1 MDETVTILVSSGPD
15 TPPEAVEFPTRVGS
29 VKLLEMLGEGAG
41 GVVFSGYDEALSRRV
56 AVKLLRQRG
65 TTPTDAATAE
75 LVEGVRSAARIKH
88 PNIITV
94 HTVDAVKHTPYIVME
109 FVDGVSFR
117 DLLRSAGPLEP
128 ALAVHVMRSIVSA
141 VAALHESNVVHRDL
155 KPANI
160 LFDREGVAHV
170 CDFGLACGVNA
181 GAPRAT
187 TAVAGSPLYMAP
199 EMFEGHVSPQSDV
212 YALGVMLFEA
222 LSGRPPFSATTIS
235 EMRACHVA
243 QAPPL
248 EVLDG
253 RGIPDEL
260 LEVLERS
267 LHKQRYLRFKSA
279 SHMARSMDALS
290 VTPEREEVYRTRVA
304 KLVADAGT
312 RKGERAAGMG
322 ESTPNM
328 TTFDLIAQRAREKR
342 DRRA

>member
-1 MDETVTILVSSGPD
+1 MDETITILVSSGPD
-15 TPPEAVEFPTRVGS
+15 SPPESVEFPARVGS

-56 AVKLLRQRG
+56 AVKLLRLRG
-65 TTPTDAATAE
+65 MTTTDAATAE

-94 HTVDAVKHTPYIVME
+94 HTVDAVNGMPYIVME

-117 DLLRSAGPLEP
+117 DLLKSAGALEP
-128 ALAVHVMRSIVSA
+128 ALSVSVIGAIVSA
-141 VAALHESNVVHRDL
+141 VAVLHDANVVHRDL

-160 LFDREGVAHV
+160 LFDREGFGHV
-170 CDFGLACGVNA
+170 CDFGLACGF
-181 GAPRAT
+181 GAHSARGA

-222 LSGRPPFSATTIS
+222 ISGRPPFSATTIS
-235 EMRACHVA
+235 EMRACHVT

-248 EVLDG
+248 ELLEG
-253 RGIPDEL
+253 RGIPASL
-260 LEVLERS
+260 IEVLERS
-267 LHKQRYLRFKSA
+267 LHKQRYLRFKTA
-279 SHMARSMDALS
+279 GHMSRSLEALDLA
-290 VTPEREEVYRTRVA
+290 PERLEVYRSRVA
-304 KLVADAGT
+304 QLVAAAGN
-312 RKGERAAGMG
+312 RRGERGAAAGD
-322 ESTPNM
+322 STPNM

-342 DRRA
+342 DRRT